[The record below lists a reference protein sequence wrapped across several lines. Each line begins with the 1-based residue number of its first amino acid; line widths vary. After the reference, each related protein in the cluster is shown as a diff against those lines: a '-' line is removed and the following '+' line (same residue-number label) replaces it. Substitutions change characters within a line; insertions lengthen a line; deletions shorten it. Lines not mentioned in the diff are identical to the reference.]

1 MDAFVA
7 AQTLLN
13 DFEAR
18 LRIALLTANE
28 PFLFYTGVG
37 KDFYTGRMAWS
48 LKGFVKAL
56 KEVDPKAIEFHVD
69 NGDFESWAQ
78 SSLKDKKLAS
88 QIRTIVALGEK
99 GEKLRKAMVDAAKK
113 RYITQSK
120 EVQDA
125 TQLF

>member
-37 KDFYTGRMAWS
+37 KNCFTGLMAWS
-48 LKGFVKAL
+48 LKGFIKAL
-56 KEVDPKAIEFHVD
+56 TEVDAKSIEFHIG

-78 SSLKDKKLAS
+78 SSLKDRKLAS
-88 QIRTIVALGEK
+88 ELKTIKASEEK
-99 GEKLRKAMVDAAKK
+99 GEKLRKAMFDAAKN
-113 RYITQSK
+113 RFTSQSK
-120 EVQDA
+120 RVQDA

>member
-18 LRIALLTANE
+18 LRLTILTANE

-37 KDFYTGRMAWS
+37 KEFYTDTMAWS
-48 LKGFVKAL
+48 LKGFIKAL
-56 KEVDPKAIEFHVD
+56 KSVNIKAIEFHVS

-88 QIRTIVALGEK
+88 KIKELTASGER
-99 GEKLRKAMVDAAKK
+99 GEKLRKAIVESATK
-113 RYITQSK
+113 RYIAQSK
-120 EVQDA
+120 ELQDA

>member
-18 LRIALLTANE
+18 LRMLILTANE
-28 PFLFYTGVG
+28 PFLFYTCVG
-37 KDFYTGRMAWS
+37 EEYYTGTMAWS
-48 LKGFVKAL
+48 LKGFIKAL
-56 KEVDPKAIEFHVD
+56 EEVNAEAVEFHLG

-78 SSLKDKKLAS
+78 NSLKDKKLAS
-88 QIRTIVALGEK
+88 ELKKIKASEQK
-99 GEKLRKAMVDAAKK
+99 GEQLRKALLDLSKK
-113 RYITQSK
+113 RYVVLNKQMQ
-120 EVQDA
+120 EA

>member
-18 LRIALLTANE
+18 LRLTILTANE

-37 KDFYTGRMAWS
+37 KEFYTNIIAWS
-48 LKGFVKAL
+48 LKGFIKAL
-56 KEVDPKAIEFHVD
+56 KSVNIKAIEFHVS

-88 QIRTIVALGEK
+88 KIKELTASGEK
-99 GEKLRKAMVDAAKK
+99 GEKLRKALIESATK
-113 RYITQSK
+113 RYSAQSK
-120 EVQDA
+120 ELQDT